1 MSIGPL
7 RETFKA
13 ALVIRDSV
21 LECVRFAPLW
31 TSAPCAVVLLIAS
44 ACATSP
50 PSRPA
55 HLSRYE
61 FERPEMGVPFRIV
74 LYARSPTVA
83 TNAAEAA
90 FARVSQL
97 NDILSDYEYDS
108 ELSKLG
114 RTSGTGTKV
123 KVSDDLWNVLKRS
136 QEIAKASDG
145 AFDVTVGPLIQV
157 WRKARREKKLPSA
170 ESIEKARARV
180 GYKNM
185 VLKDHTVELTA
196 PDMRLDVGGI
206 AKGYA
211 ADEALKMLRKH
222 GITRALAAASGDIA
236 MGDAPP
242 DQAGWK
248 IELLEAH
255 DERGQA
261 FLILK
266 NCGCSTSGDLFQ
278 FVEINGKR
286 YSHIVDVHT
295 GLGLTDRS
303 LVTVIAPNAFTSD
316 SLETTICLMPRG
328 LGLKLA
334 RKYGAEAREIR
345 QLGSSSRSEAST
357 PGFWKRVVCV
367 K

>member
-1 MSIGPL
+1 MCRAFHQVFRASL
-7 RETFKA
+7 R
-13 ALVIRDSV
+13 V
-21 LECVRFAPLW
+21 LECGGWPPLSLSAICAFAF
-31 TSAPCAVVLLIAS
+31 VLTFG
-44 ACATSP
+44 CATKPFANKS
-50 PSRPA
+50 
-55 HLSRYE
+55 LSRYE
-61 FERPEMGVPFRIV
+61 FERPEMGIPFRIL
-74 LYARSPTVA
+74 LYASSGTVA

-90 FARVSQL
+90 FARVAQL

-123 KVSDDLWNVLKRS
+123 KVSDDLWNILKRS
-136 QEIAKASDG
+136 QEIAKASNGD
-145 AFDVTVGPLIQV
+145 FDVTIGPLIQV

-170 ESIEKARARV
+170 EAIEKARARV
-180 GYKNM
+180 GYTNM
-185 VLKDHTVELTA
+185 VLADHTVELKR

-211 ADEALKMLRKH
+211 ADEALKVLRQY

-242 DQAGWK
+242 DVAGWK
-248 IELLEAH
+248 VQLLEAQ
-255 DERGQA
+255 DTRGQA

-278 FVEINGKR
+278 FVEIDGKR
-286 YSHIVDVHT
+286 YSHIVDPHT
-295 GLGLTDRS
+295 GFGLTDRC
-303 LVTVIAPNAFTSD
+303 LVTVVAPNAFTSD

-328 LGLKLA
+328 TGLKLA
-334 RKYGAEAREIR
+334 RRYNSEAREIR
-345 QLGSSSRSEAST
+345 QMGSSDRFETST
-357 PGFWKRVVCV
+357 SGFWKHAVWE